1 MRVRLLR
8 HTGGQGSEVG
18 VQLYTIDLGLLYRSG
33 LFPSAMGSHLTFHTL
48 QEGGLQGHS
57 GELQPGK

>member
-8 HTGGQGSEVG
+8 HTGCQGSEVG
-18 VQLYTIDLGLLYRSG
+18 VQLDTIDLGLVHRPG
-33 LFPSAMGSHLTFHTL
+33 LFPSAVGSHLTFHTL
-48 QEGGLQGHS
+48 QEGGVQGHS